1 MVFIFNPWGSVLG
14 RSWGIKKIE
23 DDERDERIGMKEGE
37 SLGGGRVHFRVPHT
51 YLKGEQ

>member
-14 RSWGIKKIE
+14 RSRGIKKIE

-37 SLGGGRVHFRVPHT
+37 SLGGGEESILGFPTRT
-51 YLKGEQ
+51 

>member
-14 RSWGIKKIE
+14 RGRGMKKIE

-37 SLGGGRVHFRVPHT
+37 SLGGEFILGFPTHT
-51 YLKGEQ
+51 